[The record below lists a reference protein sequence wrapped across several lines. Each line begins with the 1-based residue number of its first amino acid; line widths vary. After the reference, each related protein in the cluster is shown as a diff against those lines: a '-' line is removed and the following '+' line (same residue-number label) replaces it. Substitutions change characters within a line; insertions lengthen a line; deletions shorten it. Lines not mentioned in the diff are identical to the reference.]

1 MRRVRLTLPSPP
13 KGKEEFSYAL
23 LSRMSPY
30 NDGMRRRIVAGG
42 CALLGA
48 ALAVAGACS
57 YLIIPS
63 MTLSCFDRDLFV
75 LHFYDGRVRL
85 FWFHSPV
92 EPIRVEAAE
101 YQAILF
107 VASQSGPSPS
117 PDDGVYGPPAP
128 PAFRVPITIGNRYNV
143 PPLGG
148 GWRLKIGPQPSPPR
162 IFRGQPWR
170 VESSY
175 VRLPVWGIAVLLMIP
190 PIRDS
195 IRERRRAGRKGR
207 NECLE
212 CGYNL
217 TGNVSGLCPE
227 CGTAL

>member
-1 MRRVRLTLPSPP
+1 M
-13 KGKEEFSYAL
+13 
-23 LSRMSPY
+23 
-30 NDGMRRRIVAGG
+30 
-42 CALLGA
+42 
-48 ALAVAGACS
+48 AGACS

-63 MTLSCFDRDLFV
+63 MTLSCFDHDLFV

-175 VRLPVWGIAVLLMIP
+175 VRLPVWGIAILLMIP

>member
-1 MRRVRLTLPSPP
+1 M
-13 KGKEEFSYAL
+13 
-23 LSRMSPY
+23 
-30 NDGMRRRIVAGG
+30 
-42 CALLGA
+42 
-48 ALAVAGACS
+48 
-57 YLIIPS
+57 IPS
-63 MTLSCFDRDLFV
+63 MTLSCFDHDVFV

-85 FWFHSPV
+85 FWFHSPID
-92 EPIRVEAAE
+92 PIRVEAAE

-117 PDDGVYGPPAP
+117 LDDGVYGPPAP

-148 GWRLKIGPQPSPPR
+148 GWRLKIDKQPFPPR
-162 IFRGQPWR
+162 VFRGQPWR

-195 IRERRRAGRKGR
+195 FRERRRASRKGR
-207 NECLE
+207 NECLQ

-227 CGTAL
+227 CGTTL